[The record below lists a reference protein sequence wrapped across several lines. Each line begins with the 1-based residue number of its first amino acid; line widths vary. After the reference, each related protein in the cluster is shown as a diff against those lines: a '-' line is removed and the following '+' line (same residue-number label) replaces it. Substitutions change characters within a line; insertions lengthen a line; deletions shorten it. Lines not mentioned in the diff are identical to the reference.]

1 MTIINSAKCATI
13 KYNLIRLF
21 PLYILVRCCC
31 CCCCCHAALFFYSII
46 IILVEFVSGIHIFTV
61 FISIFGSFGSDNVVL
76 LLPMLLF
83 HILLFYT
90 VVFFS
95 LLYLLYLLFGRSVV
109 KTKCLILYFNHG
121 MSFIT
126 LFLSLDS
133 TSIWCVRF
141 CLPCVCVCESWVLSL
156 LKWN

>member
-1 MTIINSAKCATI
+1 MKSANPFIFSFTMCIYSFDQYSAASCC
-13 KYNLIRLF
+13 LLLLLLL
-21 PLYILVRCCC
+21 PRCS
-31 CCCCCHAALFFYSII
+31 FFYSII

-109 KTKCLILYFNHG
+109 KTKCLILYFYHG

-126 LFLSLDS
+126 LFLSLQTQRLSDV
-133 TSIWCVRF
+133 CAFVCRV
-141 CLPCVCVCESWVLSL
+141 CVCVCL
-156 LKWN
+156 